1 MGFNYKDSGVD
12 IEAGDRLV
20 DWLSESAPQKTP
32 HQDRLV
38 AGIGGFASLFRGDFP
53 EMKKPLLVSSTDGVG
68 TKLKIAIEY
77 ESYESVAQDLVAMC
91 VNDLVTTGAQPL
103 FFLDYYATGKLDLAA
118 AKQFL
123 TGIRKSCEASQC
135 ALVGGET
142 AEMPGMYHGKDF
154 DCAGFAVGVVDQEK
168 MLGKHKVNVGDTV
181 IGVSSSGF
189 HSNGYSLLRKVFEKD
204 LKEWSQKLL
213 TPTHLYVNYVLSLDH
228 NKVKSVAHITGG
240 GVENIPRV
248 LPENVSLQLK
258 HWEWPD
264 EFKEVQKRTGMSRS
278 EMLKT
283 LNCGIGLVIVAAADY
298 EKTVIEKAH
307 QLGYRTY
314 SLGTIEKGNGQQLS
328 YDV

>member
-12 IEAGDRLV
+12 IETGDRLV
-20 DWLSESAPQKTP
+20 DWLSESAPQKIP

-38 AGIGGFASLFRGDFP
+38 EGIGGFASLFRGDFP
-53 EMKKPLLVSSTDGVG
+53 EMKRPLLVSSTDGVG
-68 TKLKIAIEY
+68 TKLKIAIDF

-91 VNDLVTTGAQPL
+91 VNDLITTGARPL

-123 TGIRKSCEASQC
+123 TGVRKSCAEAQC

-168 MLGKHKVNVGDTV
+168 MLGKHKVKIGDIA
-181 IGVSSSGF
+181 IGISSSGF
-189 HSNGYSLLRKVFEKD
+189 HSNGYSLIRKVFEKD
-204 LKEWSQKLL
+204 MEDWAKRLL
-213 TPTHLYVNYVLSLDH
+213 TPTHIYVNLILSMDH
-228 NKVKSVAHITGG
+228 SKIKSVAHITGG

-248 LPENVSLQLK
+248 LPDDVTLK
-258 HWEWPD
+258 LEKWEWPE
-264 EFKEVQKRTGMSRS
+264 EFKEVQRRTGMSYA
-278 EMLKT
+278 EMLTT
-283 LNCGIGLVIVAAADY
+283 LNCGIGLVVIVAPDFA
-298 EKTVIEKAH
+298 KTVINQAH

-314 SLGTIEKGNGQQLS
+314 PLGTIEKGSQKIV
-328 YDV
+328 YDY